1 MPTCCD
7 CSEELP
13 KASFAKSQLKK
24 KPNARRCLSCA
35 EKTSGSIANAAGTAG
50 AAAATATTSAALKD
64 AVKDAVKD
72 VAKSADNVV
81 KATGDKVSQE
91 VTKVA
96 DKTAEVM
103 PKTPFNSPEAKPQQ
117 PTNGGSGSNGSK
129 DVKEMQIP
137 DSAGKSA
144 RVIAEKGVEVMQS
157 IGGTET
163 AKIVEAVV
171 GESST
176 KEESVDIAK
185 PEEEPAEAEDFVV
198 VESKVEVESDL
209 VSNLPGGVQD
219 ILPSLTDDQRNLV
232 IALCNAPCNQTHLF
246 ASWDA
251 DDTISKER
259 KVALIAQLEEMDA
272 TYPTGGLPGYIDN
285 ARILLEKSR
294 RGENPLEGW
303 RPEVPR
309 GEAFE
314 VGTDRWASVEKK
326 GLPLLGKCGFVLVA
340 GGLGERLGYGDIK
353 VSFVFYDTYS
363 IFLPIRGSNP

>member
-7 CSEELP
+7 CSQDLP

-50 AAAATATTSAALKD
+50 AAAATATAALKD
-64 AVKDAVKD
+64 AVKD
-72 VAKSADNVV
+72 VAKGAENVV
-81 KATGDKVSQE
+81 KATGDKVTQE
-91 VTKVA
+91 VKKVA

-117 PTNGGSGSNGSK
+117 PTNGGSGKNGDK
-129 DVKEMQIP
+129 DVKELQIP
-137 DSAGKSA
+137 ESAGKST
-144 RVIAEKGVEVMQS
+144 RVLAEKGVEVMQS

-185 PEEEPAEAEDFVV
+185 PGEEPAEAEDFVV
-198 VESKVEVESDL
+198 VESKAEVESDL
-209 VSNLPGGVQD
+209 VSNLPQGLQD
-219 ILPSLTDDQRNLV
+219 ILPSLTDAQRTLV
-232 IALCNAPCNQTHLF
+232 TTLCNAPYNQTHLF
-246 ASWDA
+246 ASWDDA
-251 DDTISKER
+251 NTAKER
-259 KVALIAQLEEMDA
+259 KMALIAQLEEMDA

-353 VSFVFYDTYS
+353 VS
-363 IFLPIRGSNP
+363 LMR